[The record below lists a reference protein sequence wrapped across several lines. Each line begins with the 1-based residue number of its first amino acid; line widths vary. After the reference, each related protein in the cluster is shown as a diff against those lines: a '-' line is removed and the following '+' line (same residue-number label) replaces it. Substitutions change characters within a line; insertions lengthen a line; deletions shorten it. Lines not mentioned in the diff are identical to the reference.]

1 MSRNLVR
8 PFFPVPPQEYNHTY
22 MTEIIRAFSIFLEQN
37 HNPGEGRH
45 TALTLTNLQTND
57 QGLEVGALFDYN
69 GYVRLSKLNEAYVGG
84 VSATGSVGTVTVTIT

>member
-1 MSRNLVR
+1 
-8 PFFPVPPQEYNHTY
+8 
-22 MTEIIRAFSIFLEQN
+22 
-37 HNPGEGRH
+37 
-45 TALTLTNLQTND
+45 LTNLQTND